1 MKKLFL
7 TLTFILFVIP
17 FGISQDIILNGSV
30 SVENNQIKNVA
41 DPTDAQDAVTKGYVD
56 TRNVIYNT
64 TIRYLAYN
72 TVQTIEIL
80 STGTIYSGLTWSR
93 SGTTITINSN
103 SHGLS
108 NGDNVVVRNMGDTDY
123 LYSVVSNSSANS
135 IQINNAIDSGDVS
148 GTSGAYIPAAGAY
161 NVSDSGASI
170 SSPSIGDIQILAIK
184 IYFSNYTVSNSFD
197 LVMPTSLTNG
207 AGDNTSSSSMN
218 PPMVGVWNLSSGA
231 INNSASGGISVWG
244 GTGEEGD
251 YNVFHVGAINTLVRN
266 IIKFLF

>member
-1 MKKLFL
+1 MKNEFVSLL
-7 TLTFILFVIP
+7 ILVI
-17 FGISQDIILNGSV
+17 FSQLIFAQEIKINGQIDNN
-30 SVENNQIKNVA
+30 NNQIKNVA

-135 IQINNAIDSGDVS
+135 FQINNAIDSGDVS

-170 SSPSIGDIQILAIK
+170 SSPSIGDIQILAIRFNDGK
-184 IYFSNYTVSNSFD
+184 PRGTNVFQLT
-197 LVMPTSLTNG
+197 MPTGMTNG
-207 AGDNTSSSSMN
+207 AGGNNDEASTNPPLIRVNNVSSNSGGGPIFAGYGANVTSSN
-218 PPMVGVWNLSSGA
+218 
-231 INNSASGGISVWG
+231 
-244 GTGEEGD
+244 
-251 YNVFHVGAINTLVRN
+251 NVFYVGQLNRN
-266 IIKFLF
+266 VVTTIRFRF